1 MRCLLTIYTKLLI
14 HGNFYVFSQEP
25 AAEEIGVWESVI
37 GKRPINKLIIMAE
50 PDEINRVRPYVE
62 SKIGSDG
69 HLTQAQ
75 GNMLEVLPPGAS
87 KGLGVRHFLD
97 YMKIPSD
104 NVLAIG
110 DAENVR
116 YL

>member
-1 MRCLLTIYTKLLI
+1 MIIFIC
-14 HGNFYVFSQEP
+14 FQEP

-37 GKRPINKLIIMAE
+37 GKRSINKLIMMAE
-50 PDEINRVRPYVE
+50 PDEINRVRPYIE
-62 SKIGSDG
+62 SKIGNDG

-87 KGLGVRHFLD
+87 KGLGVRHFMD
-97 YMKIPSD
+97 HMGIASE

-116 YL
+116 